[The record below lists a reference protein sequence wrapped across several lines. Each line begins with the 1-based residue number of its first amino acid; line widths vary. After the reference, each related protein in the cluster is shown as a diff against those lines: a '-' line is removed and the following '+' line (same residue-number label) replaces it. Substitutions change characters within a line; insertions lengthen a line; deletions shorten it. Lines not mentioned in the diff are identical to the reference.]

1 VGYIN
6 LHLTFSSLSAL
17 MLFLWTLARS
27 VPSVMAYDAL
37 YGVVSGATAAAYN
50 PAAASFAPAPDQV
63 GLYIGMSFF
72 VTSFFWLAGTPVTA
86 SLIRGGNDYFG
97 ASMFCGS
104 IVALAAVLLCIA
116 RWLKSRQ
123 DGTPWV

>member
-1 VGYIN
+1 
-6 LHLTFSSLSAL
+6 

-27 VPSVMAYDAL
+27 VPSVLVYDGL
-37 YGVVSGATAAAYN
+37 YGISSGAAAAAYN
-50 PAAASFAPAPDQV
+50 PAAASFAPEPDQV

-97 ASMFCGS
+97 ASMFCGG
-104 IVALAAVLLCIA
+104 IVTAAAILLGIA